1 MGQVLSRLTP
11 PIVELLPL
19 YQTLAAGGATEPF
32 LYFRI
37 AQLLTQQGRL
47 VEAKQVLA
55 IYTNT
60 PAGSRDPETAQ
71 LLLAD
76 IERREGNLAQ
86 SAQRYESLLST
97 SQAPSIR
104 AGALQGLAAV
114 YQTQGQFQ
122 PALALYDSL
131 IAANPQNVAYP
142 LGRAALAYQA
152 GLISEEQATTLLTQ
166 AVQQSGTATPP
177 PELIAL
183 ATVLPPSE
191 SRAGLYQALLA
202 SDPGNPQLQLRSLQ
216 VLATTNP
223 AQAQAQAAAL
233 VTANPNTL
241 DWYFVQGE
249 IAQQTGAFDLARQSY
264 QAVLQRQPDQPDA
277 LLALA
282 GLEFE
287 LGHYDQADAL
297 YQQALA
303 ANSQNATARTA
314 LAALNAVQGNSLAA
328 IRQLQAWQ
336 QEQLALGY
344 VNPQVTRQIQEIQG
358 GLLLQRGIQ
367 PAWERF

>member
-1 MGQVLSRLTP
+1 
-11 PIVELLPL
+11 
-19 YQTLAAGGATEPF
+19 
-32 LYFRI
+32 
-37 AQLLTQQGRL
+37 
-47 VEAKQVLA
+47 
-55 IYTNT
+55 
-60 PAGSRDPETAQ
+60 
-71 LLLAD
+71 
-76 IERREGNLAQ
+76 
-86 SAQRYESLLST
+86 
-97 SQAPSIR
+97 
-104 AGALQGLAAV
+104 
-114 YQTQGQFQ
+114 
-122 PALALYDSL
+122 
-131 IAANPQNVAYP
+131 
-142 LGRAALAYQA
+142 
-152 GLISEEQATTLLTQ
+152 
-166 AVQQSGTATPP
+166 
-177 PELIAL
+177 
-183 ATVLPPSE
+183 
-191 SRAGLYQALLA
+191 
-202 SDPGNPQLQLRSLQ
+202 
-216 VLATTNP
+216 
-223 AQAQAQAAAL
+223 
-233 VTANPNTL
+233 
-241 DWYFVQGE
+241 VQGE

-303 ANSQNATARTA
+303 ANGQNATARTA